1 MAPCQPDPKNRAFLD
16 AGRPGPASSSAGPGT
31 VHRYQGRDGI
41 ELVARVVGDGT
52 HTLLCLPGLARTRR
66 DFDVLAASL
75 PPGWRAV
82 CPDHRGRGESG
93 RDPKPRRYHTR
104 TYAQDAGEWLDHLE
118 IDRAVVLGSSF
129 GGWVALALAAERPGR
144 VAGVIL
150 NDIGATVP
158 RNAALQYMQHMAR
171 RPAPDAVDPAFN
183 RQMRQARR
191 AAPFLGLL
199 CRLGFMRHSAPMV
212 RGFEAEVRALRAP
225 LLVLRGSRSRVLT
238 EAGIARLRAL
248 KPDLELATIEGAG
261 HTPTLDEPA
270 ALGAIHDFLEKTAVR
285 GS

>member
-1 MAPCQPDPKNRAFLD
+1 M
-16 AGRPGPASSSAGPGT
+16 
-31 VHRYQGRDGI
+31 HRFKGRDGI
-41 ELVARVVGDGT
+41 ELVARVVGDGPRA
-52 HTLLCLPGLARTRR
+52 LLCLPGLARTRR
-66 DFDVLAASL
+66 DFDALAASL

-82 CPDHRGRGESG
+82 CPDHRGRGDSG

-104 TYAQDAGEWLDHLE
+104 TYARDAGEWLDHLQ

-129 GGWVALALAAERPGR
+129 GGWVALALAAARAGR

-183 RQMRQARR
+183 RQMRQAHR

-212 RGFEAEVRALRAP
+212 RGFESEVRGLQAP
-225 LLVLRGSRSRVLT
+225 LLVLRGARSRVLT
-238 EAGIARLRAL
+238 EAGVDELRSL
-248 KPDLELATIEGAG
+248 KPDLHLATIEEAG

-270 ALGAIHDFLEKTAVR
+270 ALGAIHCFLDTVADS
-285 GS
+285 GP